1 MGAPV
6 LAAPAMMSFKLTMG
20 MSPFYTAPARYPPW
34 CECVCVNVTVCLCD
48 F

>member
-34 CECVCVNVTVCLCD
+34 CECAYVNVSVCLCD

>member
-34 CECVCVNVTVCLCD
+34 CECVCVNVIVCLCD